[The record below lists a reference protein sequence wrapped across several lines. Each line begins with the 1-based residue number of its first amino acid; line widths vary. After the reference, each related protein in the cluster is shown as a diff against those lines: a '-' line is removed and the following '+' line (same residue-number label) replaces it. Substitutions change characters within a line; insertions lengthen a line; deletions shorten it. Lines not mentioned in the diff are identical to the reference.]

1 MLCFLDA
8 QERLDFLKE
17 KEKTVFESYFI
28 LKFYYG
34 KKLTFP
40 THWAVSSCFFLLKSL
55 CTLNAD
61 AHVSAGHDHGVYEI
75 CHAYDA
81 LFIAVFHAERTQ
93 NKFKQQKIIMIL
105 EKYERNKLKKG
116 MLFGCT

>member
-61 AHVSAGHDHGVYEI
+61 AHVSAGHDNCVNQI

-81 LFIAVFHAERTQ
+81 LFIAVIHSEKIKVIFSKNYDLERYIVW
-93 NKFKQQKIIMIL
+93 NKIK
-105 EKYERNKLKKG
+105 RNKRY
-116 MLFGCT
+116 FI

>member
-1 MLCFLDA
+1 MRKNDSISW
-8 QERLDFLKE
+8 ERGE
-17 KEKTVFESYFI
+17 KRIVKIMIVYLANSTNEKKI
-28 LKFYYG
+28 
-34 KKLTFP
+34 TFP
-40 THWAVSSCFFLLKSL
+40 TNWAVSSCFFLLKSL
-55 CTLNAD
+55 RTLNAD

-93 NKFKQQKIIMIL
+93 KKFKQQKIIMIL